1 MATAPAFAAPADK
14 PWLDAART
22 PEQRAELVVAAMT
35 DDEKLKLLQGD
46 TELDANG
53 TGVNACVG
61 HISGIARLGLPRLCM
76 GDGPAGVGN
85 GMKGVTQFPAPVM
98 GAATF
103 DRDLMTAYGK
113 ALGAEHAGKGRN
125 VVLAPTINIIRTPS
139 GAALPRR

>member
-1 MATAPAFAAPADK
+1 MTAASKFVLGSHQVANVSRRALLSGIAFCAVATAPALAAPADK

-61 HISGIARLGLPRLCM
+61 HISHAATAASTTPE
-76 GDGPAGVGN
+76 A
-85 GMKGVTQFPAPVM
+85 TPAPM
-98 GAATF
+98 RAMPG
-103 DRDLMTAYGK
+103 
-113 ALGAEHAGKGRN
+113 
-125 VVLAPTINIIRTPS
+125 
-139 GAALPRR
+139 PRA